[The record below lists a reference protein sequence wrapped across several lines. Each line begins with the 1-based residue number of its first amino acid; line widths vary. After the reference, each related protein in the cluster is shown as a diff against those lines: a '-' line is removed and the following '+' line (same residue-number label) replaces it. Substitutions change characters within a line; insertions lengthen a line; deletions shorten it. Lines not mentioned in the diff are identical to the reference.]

1 METRSSKKRKHS
13 EIELVEIN
21 DMTEYDIELTDNEI
35 ESDDEMNTDD
45 EGFISEHDDIFDD
58 VGYNRN
64 IGILEYIYDIL
75 LIDNE
80 EYQNLEFEENDD

>member
-1 METRSSKKRKHS
+1 METRSSRKRKHS

-21 DMTEYDIELTDNEI
+21 DTTEYDIELTDNEI

-58 VGYNRN
+58 VGYNRD

-80 EYQNLEFEENDD
+80 DYHNLEFEENDD